1 MLTLPDNLHNYV
13 LEIQLLTER
22 LDGLVTVYLEGDRPE
37 LGEVID
43 SVRNRLH
50 ETMGAMER
58 ECANLVY
65 VAETKMGIIC
75 RLCGGQGRFDD
86 ILCPQCDGSGRRVGA
101 YNG

>member
-22 LDGLVTVYLEGDRPE
+22 LDGLVT
-37 LGEVID
+37 
-43 SVRNRLH
+43 
-50 ETMGAMER
+50 
-58 ECANLVY
+58 
-65 VAETKMGIIC
+65 AETKMGIIC